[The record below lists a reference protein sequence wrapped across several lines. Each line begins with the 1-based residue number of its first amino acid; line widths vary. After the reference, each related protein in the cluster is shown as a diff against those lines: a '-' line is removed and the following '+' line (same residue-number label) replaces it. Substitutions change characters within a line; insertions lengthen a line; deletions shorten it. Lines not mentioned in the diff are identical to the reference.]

1 MTTDWK
7 VGRSEILELNAYDKA
22 RDATIDRII
31 ALKKLRRVQL
41 GDRVSLAFECRE
53 TVLFQVHEMLRVERI
68 YEEKKIRDELDVYNE
83 IMPGNGELSATLF
96 IEITSQD
103 RVETDLNSLIG
114 LEECLWLEVGD
125 THRLQ
130 AWFEPGH
137 SREDRISAV
146 HYVRFKLPPE
156 MSAAFGTGASV
167 VITIDHPHYHARTE
181 LPREQVTELA
191 RDLA

>member
-53 TVLFQVHEMLRVERI
+53 TVLFQVQEMLRVERI
-68 YEEKKIRDELDVYNE
+68 YEEQKIQDELDVYNE

-103 RVETDLNSLIG
+103 KVETDLNALMGI
-114 LEECLWLEVGD
+114 EECLWIEVGD
-125 THRLQ
+125 RYRQQ

-137 SREDRISAV
+137 SKEDKISAV

-156 MSAAFGTGASV
+156 MRAAFGKGAPV
-167 VITIDHPHYHARTE
+167 VITLDHPQYHARTE
-181 LPREQVTELA
+181 LPREHVAELA
-191 RDLA
+191 KDLA

>member
-7 VGRSEILELNAYDKA
+7 VARSEIAELNAYDKV

-53 TVLFQVHEMLRVERI
+53 TVLFQVQEMLRVERI
-68 YEEKKIRDELDVYNE
+68 YEEQKIQDELDVYNE

-103 RVETDLNSLIG
+103 RVETDLNALIG
-114 LEECLWLEVGD
+114 LEECLWIEVGD
-125 THRLQ
+125 QHRQQ

-146 HYVRFKLPPE
+146 HYVRFKLPPA
-156 MSAAFGTGASV
+156 MRAAFGAGAPV
-167 VITIDHPHYHARTE
+167 VITLDHPHYHARTE
-181 LPREQVTELA
+181 LPRAQAAELA
-191 RDLA
+191 KDLA

>member
-7 VGRSEILELNAYDKA
+7 VARSEILELNAYDKA

-31 ALKKLRRVQL
+31 ALKKLRRAQL

-53 TVLFQVHEMLRVERI
+53 TVRFQVQEMLRVERI
-68 YEEKKIRDELDVYNE
+68 YEEKKIQDELDVYNE

-103 RVETDLNSLIG
+103 KVETELNSLIG

-146 HYVRFKLPPE
+146 HYIRFKLSPA
-156 MSAAFGTGASV
+156 MRAAFGAGAPV
-167 VITIDHPHYHARTE
+167 VLTIDHPHYHARTE

-191 RDLA
+191 KDLA